1 MSNPD
6 INQVFKNEEQ
16 EDQQADDD
24 FGNWTEPAYHESF
37 EKESVSFEQKAVEIN
52 TSCKE
57 QMAKEKPLF
66 TENALLQGFMAGFG
80 KKLENT
86 LKTERAAPS
95 ETLV

>member
-6 INQVFKNEEQ
+6 INYVFKNEES
-16 EDQQADDD
+16 EDLQADDD

-57 QMAKEKPLF
+57 
-66 TENALLQGFMAGFG
+66 
-80 KKLENT
+80 
-86 LKTERAAPS
+86 
-95 ETLV
+95 